1 MYNYSINTTY
11 LTLPDLQQDTVYRK
25 ELLSVF
31 NLKSYN
37 DITIANMINHLY
49 DKYKNNSQLKEL
61 LKLDIN
67 SIPIKLNEQTKF
79 TFLFSFE
86 TFFYTHKCLQNLNHN
101 NIINT
106 QNYIKLKNILQ
117 KK

>member
-1 MYNYSINTTY
+1 MYNYSINITY
-11 LTLPDLQQDTVYRK
+11 LTLPDSEQDTAYRK

-31 NLKSYN
+31 NLKQYN
-37 DITIANMINHLY
+37 DTIISNTIKNLY
-49 DKYKNNSQLKEL
+49 DKYKNISQLKEL

-67 SIPIKLNEQTKF
+67 TIPIELNEQTKF

-86 TFFYTHKCLQNLNHN
+86 TFFYTHKCLQNLNKYNKIN
-101 NIINT
+101 NDNFL
-106 QNYIKLKNILQ
+106 KLKNIIQ